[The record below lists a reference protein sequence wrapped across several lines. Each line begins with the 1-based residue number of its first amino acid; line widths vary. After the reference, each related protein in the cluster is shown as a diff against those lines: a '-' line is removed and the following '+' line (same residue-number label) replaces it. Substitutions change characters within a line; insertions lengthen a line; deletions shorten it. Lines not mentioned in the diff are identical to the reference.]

1 MQKKL
6 SEQNQ
11 KIVGILGTYKDAQ
24 HKHVENGL
32 CYYLRVAFRTV
43 CDESSYDFFEM
54 FVDGGYLVNYPGY
67 GKERQILVDMIIDLL
82 LEFNPTLMRN
92 KEGDLT
98 FISRKKGFKEAF
110 NMIRYYGGYH

>member
-32 CYYLRVAFRTV
+32 CYYFVPSFGDML
-43 CDESSYDFFEM
+43 DLDSYDFFKM
-54 FVDGGYLVNYPGY
+54 FVDYHLVHEQGYCR
-67 GKERQILVDMIIDLL
+67 ERQILVNMIIDLL

>member
-11 KIVGILGTYKDAQ
+11 KIVGILGTYEDAQ
-24 HKHVENGL
+24 HKHYVNGL
-32 CYYLRVAFRTV
+32 CYYFSPSFGAML
-43 CDESSYDFFEM
+43 DLDSYKFFEM
-54 FVDGGYLVNYPGY
+54 FVKYYLVDKQGY
-67 GKERQILVDMIIDLL
+67 CKERQILVDMIIDLL

-98 FISRKKGFKEAF
+98 FMSRKKGFKEAF
-110 NMIRYYGGYH
+110 NMIKYYGGYR

>member
-11 KIVGILGTYKDAQ
+11 NIVEILETYEDAQ
-24 HKHVENGL
+24 GKHVENGL
-32 CYYLRVAFRTV
+32 CYYFALPFFDLVYE
-43 CDESSYDFFEM
+43 DPYDFFGM
-54 FVDGGYLVNYPGY
+54 FVDDGYLVNKGGY
-67 GKERQILVDMIIDLL
+67 GKERQILVNMIIDLL
-82 LEFNPTLMRN
+82 LEFNPTLKRN